1 MHRFHPGGQQLQFP
15 QQVVGND
22 FDRLVLFLEPKVDGP
37 HPVLVDRLAEQA
49 EDGADLRVTVECLAA
64 NQGRDLVGRE
74 ETEVVL
80 QDHEVV
86 DQEAPVRRVGV
97 DHVDGPCRG
106 GLVGGCLE
114 QGLDAIEADAVG
126 PGKARQAVVALD
138 ELVAE
143 AGAKVGRQLDQVADC
158 LEIPA
163 IRDRELASYGEFEG
177 VLEPERRQPVEV
189 EAPQKL
195 GADGLQRF
203 EPGGRGIP
211 AQQRDQ
217 PGAGVLGVDVDAAFP
232 QRFEA
237 ELGSGEPE
245 SPVDLEVG
253 ARLDQLR
260 EELAEQTVLGEVLRS
275 DNDRSCGGR
284 GARFAFLRRRRR
296 MDRQGHDREQQD
308 RRGAG
313 APGFCRAA
321 SRFRHFSWR
330 RDRGVR
336 RRTGRRGGRSVPAVV
351 RSGAACR
358 GA

>member
-1 MHRFHPGGQQLQFP
+1 MHRFRPGGQQLQFP

-80 QDHEVV
+80 QDDEVV
-86 DQEAPVRRVGV
+86 DQEAPVRGVGV

-138 ELVAE
+138 EFVAE
-143 AGAKVGRQLDQVADC
+143 AGAEVGRDRHQVADRA
-158 LEIPA
+158 EIPA
-163 IRDRELASYGEFEG
+163 VRDDEIASYGQLEG

-217 PGAGVLGVDVDAAFP
+217 PGAGVLGVDVDAALA

-237 ELGSGEPE
+237 ELGSGEAEPPLDVE
-245 SPVDLEVG
+245 IRSG
-253 ARLDQLR
+253 LDQLR
-260 EELAEQTVLGEVLRS
+260 EQLAEQTVLGEVL
-275 DNDRSCGGR
+275 
-284 GARFAFLRRRRR
+284 
-296 MDRQGHDREQQD
+296 
-308 RRGAG
+308 
-313 APGFCRAA
+313 
-321 SRFRHFSWR
+321 
-330 RDRGVR
+330 
-336 RRTGRRGGRSVPAVV
+336 
-351 RSGAACR
+351 
-358 GA
+358 